1 MFDTIDQKKRKIDK
15 KRPLPKNTLKSLR
28 AKLLLEW
35 TYNSNAIEGNTLTLS
50 ETKVVLE
57 DGITIGGKT
66 LQEHLE
72 VVNHKEAINYMED
85 IINKEEKLSERQIK
99 NIHYLILKGIDDEN
113 AGKYRNEKVVIS
125 GAEHIPPAPV
135 FIHDQMEEL
144 INWYYDK
151 GSTLHTIERAARLHT
166 DFVKIHPFIDGNG
179 RTARILLN
187 FELIKAGYPII
198 IIRNEDRVKYY
209 ESLDKAHITGDYS
222 DFIDLVSESLNRSL
236 DIYLDIIS

>member
-1 MFDTIDQKKRKIDK
+1 MFDTIDQKKRKIEK

-28 AKLLLEW
+28 EKLFLEW

-66 LQEHLE
+66 LKEHLE

-85 IINKEEKLSERQIK
+85 IITKDEKLSERQIK
-99 NIHYLILKGIDDEN
+99 KIHYLILKGIDDEN
-113 AGKYRNEKVVIS
+113 AGKYRSEKVVIS
-125 GAEHIPPAPV
+125 GAEHIPPAPLL
-135 FIHDQMEEL
+135 IDDQMKEL
-144 INWYYDK
+144 INWYNDK
-151 GSTLHTIERAARLHT
+151 SSTLHTIERAARLHT

-187 FELIKAGYPII
+187 FELMKAGYPII
-198 IIRNEDRVKYY
+198 IIKNEDRVRYY
-209 ESLDKAHITGDYS
+209 ESLDKAHTTGDYS
-222 DFIDLVSESLNRSL
+222 DFIDLVSEALNSSL
-236 DIYLDIIS
+236 DLYLNILD

>member
-1 MFDTIDQKKRKIDK
+1 MFDTIDQKKRKIEK

-28 AKLLLEW
+28 EKLFLEW

-66 LQEHLE
+66 LKEHLE

-85 IINKEEKLSERQIK
+85 IITKDEKLSERQIK

-113 AGKYRNEKVVIS
+113 AGKYRSEKVVIS
-125 GAEHIPPAPV
+125 GAEHIPPAPLL
-135 FIHDQMEEL
+135 IHDQMEEL

-151 GSTLHTIERAARLHT
+151 SSTLHTIERAGRLHT

-187 FELIKAGYPII
+187 FELMKAGYPII
-198 IIRNEDRVKYY
+198 IIKNEDRVRYY
-209 ESLDKAHITGDYS
+209 ESLDKAHTTGDYS
-222 DFIDLVSESLNRSL
+222 DFINLVSGALNSSL
-236 DIYLDIIS
+236 DLYLDILN

>member
-1 MFDTIDQKKRKIDK
+1 MFDTIDQKKRKIEK

-28 AKLLLEW
+28 EKLFLEW

-66 LQEHLE
+66 LKEHLE

-85 IINKEEKLSERQIK
+85 IITKDEKLSERQIK
-99 NIHYLILKGIDDEN
+99 KIHYLILKGIDDEN
-113 AGKYRNEKVVIS
+113 AGKYRSEKVVIS
-125 GAEHIPPAPV
+125 GAEHIPPAPLL
-135 FIHDQMEEL
+135 IDDQMEEL
-144 INWYYDK
+144 INWYNDK
-151 GSTLHTIERAARLHT
+151 SSTLHTIERAARLHT

-187 FELIKAGYPII
+187 FELMKAGYPII
-198 IIRNEDRVKYY
+198 IIKNEDRVRYY
-209 ESLDKAHITGDYS
+209 ESLDKAHTTGDYS
-222 DFIDLVSESLNRSL
+222 DFIDLVSKALNSSL
-236 DIYLDIIS
+236 DLYLDTID